1 MIKTIFKILILIT
14 ISIIISCS
22 NDNYVVFI
30 LSENENLQ
38 VFDMRYL
45 TADNGEYLNT
55 ILEENSKN
63 IFVDYIFCYLSK
75 IIDL

>member
-22 NDNYVVFI
+22 NSEKEI
-30 LSENENLQ
+30 QLTENEKLQ
-38 VFDMRYL
+38 IFDMRYL

-55 ILEENSKN
+55 ILEENSKRA
-63 IFVDYIFCYLSK
+63 FVDYIF
-75 IIDL
+75 